1 MAESASPQR
10 PSRDKAPA
18 AVTPY
23 GLWPSPID
31 GEQVARQ
38 ATAYDA
44 VHASGDA
51 VYWLETRPSQD
62 GRAVVVRWTD
72 DAAAADAVPAGF
84 DVGSRVHE
92 YGGGAYL
99 PAGRTLF
106 ACSQGDQRLY
116 RIDGQRSPVPIT
128 PEPPTPAGLR
138 YADLRLV
145 SSGTLLVCVRERHQG
160 EGVVNELV
168 AVSAEASADPW
179 VVASGHD
186 FYAAPRPSPDGR
198 RLAWLSWDRP
208 CMPWD
213 GADLWVADLGPDG
226 RLGPARHIAGGPHES
241 VVQPEWNAEGSLHFV
256 SDRSGWWNLYRERH
270 GQVNSLLPIAAEFAD
285 APWELDYS
293 SYAFVAD
300 GRIACRYR
308 QHGRDRLGLLDPE
321 SGQLTDL
328 PIPYTSLKPYLRAVG
343 DRLAFIGASP
353 TTSSAVAI
361 LHVPTGDLDVLAG
374 AEVSLDPTW
383 VSVPQPIEFPTRDG
397 QTAHALYYPP
407 TNPEVTGPPDAWP
420 PLLVQ
425 AHPGPTADAKARL
438 ELRTQFFTS
447 RGFAVVDVNYAGS
460 TGYGRG
466 YRERLTGRWGVLDVA
481 DCLDAAR
488 FLIQAGEVDGRR
500 LVISGPSAGGFT
512 ALCALASEE
521 LFAVGIS
528 RFGIADLESFRQQA
542 PKFQAHELDRLVG
555 PYPEAAATYRA
566 RSPLHAVDRI
576 ARPVLLVHGLEDTV
590 VPPSQAQAMAEALE
604 RRGVRHV
611 LIAVPGEGHGFRRP
625 ESIRRALEVELS
637 FYLAALGL
645 SPDEADRP
653 LATDGVIAAGSPDQ
667 RQGRS

>member
-1 MAESASPQR
+1 MAVSASPQHPR
-10 PSRDKAPA
+10 RNKAPA
-18 AVTPY
+18 AVSPY

-31 GEQVARQ
+31 AEQVARH

-44 VHASGDA
+44 VHTRGEA

-62 GRAVVVRWTD
+62 GRAVVVRWTA
-72 DAAAADAVPAGF
+72 DAGAADAVPAGF

-106 ACSQGDQRLY
+106 ACNQDDQRLY
-116 RIDGQRSPVPIT
+116 CIDGQRDPVPIT
-128 PEPPTPAGLR
+128 PAPPTPASLR

-145 SSGTLLVCVRERHQG
+145 PSGELLVCVREHHQG
-160 EGVVNELV
+160 ADVVNELV
-168 AVSAEASADPW
+168 ALPTDGSAEPW

-198 RLAWLSWDRP
+198 RLAWLTWDRP

-213 GADLWVADLGPDG
+213 GTDLWVADLGPDG
-226 RLGPARHIAGGPHES
+226 RLGPASHVAGGPHES
-241 VVQPEWNAEGSLHFV
+241 VVQPEWNAEGVLHFV
-256 SDRSGWWNLYRERH
+256 SDRTGWWNLYREHR
-270 GQVNSLLPIAAEFAD
+270 GQVESLLAMAAEFAD

-293 SYAFVAD
+293 SYAFIAD

-308 QHGRDRLGLLDPE
+308 QQGRDHLGLLDPQA
-321 SGQLTDL
+321 GRLTDL
-328 PIPYTSLKPYLRAVG
+328 PIPYTSLKPYLRAIG

-353 TTSSAVAI
+353 TASSAVAT
-361 LHVPTGDLDVLAG
+361 LDVPTGRLDVLAG
-374 AEVSLDPTW
+374 AEVSLDPAW
-383 VSVPQPIEFPTRDG
+383 VSVAKPIEFPARDG

-407 TNPEVTGPPDAWP
+407 TNPEVTGPTAARP

-438 ELRTQFFTS
+438 DLRTQFYTS

-466 YRERLTGRWGVLDVA
+466 YRERLTGQWGVADVA

-500 LVISGPSAGGFT
+500 LVISGESAGGFT
-512 ALCALASEE
+512 ALCGLASEDC
-521 LFAVGIS
+521 FAVGAS
-528 RFGIADLESFRQQA
+528 RFGIADLETFGQQA
-542 PKFQAHELDRLVG
+542 PKFQAHELDRLIG
-555 PYPEAAATYRA
+555 PYPEAVVTYRA

-576 ARPVLLVHGLEDTV
+576 TRPVLLVHGLEDTV
-590 VPPSQAQAMAEALE
+590 VPPIQARVMAEALE
-604 RRGVRHV
+604 RRGVQHLL
-611 LIAVPGEGHGFRRP
+611 LIFPGEGHGFRRP
-625 ESIRRALEVELS
+625 KSIQRALEAELS
-637 FYLAALGL
+637 FYLEALGL
-645 SPDEADRP
+645 VPAKPDAH
-653 LATDGVIAAGSPDQ
+653 LATGGVIAAGSPDQ
-667 RQGRS
+667 RQGR

>member
-10 PSRDKAPA
+10 PSRDKASS

-44 VHASGDA
+44 VHTSGEA

-62 GRAVVVRWTD
+62 GRAVVVRWTED
-72 DAAAADAVPAGF
+72 TGAADAVPAGF

-106 ACSQGDQRLY
+106 ACSRGDQRLY
-116 RIDGQRSPVPIT
+116 RIDGQRSPAPIT

-168 AVSAEASADPW
+168 AVPAEASADPW

-198 RLAWLSWDRP
+198 RLAWLTWDRP

-226 RLGPARHIAGGPHES
+226 RLGAARHVAGGPQES
-241 VVQPEWNAEGSLHFV
+241 VVQPEWDAEGVLHFV

-270 GQVNSLLPIAAEFAD
+270 GQVEPLLPMAAEFAD
-285 APWELDYS
+285 APWEFDYS
-293 SYAFVAD
+293 SYAFVGD

-308 QHGRDRLGLLDPE
+308 QHGHDRLTLLDPE
-321 SGQLTDL
+321 TGRLTDL
-328 PIPYTSLKPYLRAVG
+328 SIPCTSVKPYLRAVG

-353 TTSSAVAI
+353 TASSAVAI
-361 LHVPTGDLDVLAG
+361 LQVPTGHLDVLAG
-374 AEVSLDPTW
+374 AEVSLDAAW
-383 VSVPQPIEFPTRDG
+383 VSVPKPIQFPSRDG

-407 TNPEVTGPPDAWP
+407 TNPEVTGPADARP

-438 ELRTQFFTS
+438 DLRIQFFTS
-447 RGFAVVDVNYAGS
+447 RGFAVVEVNYAGS

-466 YRERLTGRWGVLDVA
+466 YRERLTGLWGVLDVA

-488 FLIQAGEVDGRR
+488 SLIQTGEVDGGR
-500 LVISGPSAGGFT
+500 LVISGESAGGFT
-512 ALCALASEE
+512 ALCALASEDR
-521 LFAVGIS
+521 LAVGAS

-542 PKFQAHELDRLVG
+542 PRFQAHELDRLVG
-555 PYPEAAATYRA
+555 PYPEAATTYRA

-590 VPPSQAQAMAEALE
+590 VPPSQAQVMAEALA
-604 RRGVRHV
+604 RRGIRHV
-611 LIAVPGEGHGFRRP
+611 LLAVPGEGHGFRRP
-625 ESIRRALEVELS
+625 DSIRRALEVELS
-637 FYLAALGL
+637 FYVEALGL
-645 SPDEADRP
+645 TPGMPDVP
-653 LATDGVIAAGSPDQ
+653 LATDDAIAAGSSDQ
-667 RQGRS
+667 RLGR

>member
-1 MAESASPQR
+1 MATSTSPQR
-10 PSRDKAPA
+10 PSRDKAPS

-44 VHASGDA
+44 VHTSGEA

-62 GRAVVVRWTD
+62 GWAVVVRWTED
-72 DAAAADAVPAGF
+72 TGAADAVPAGF

-106 ACSQGDQRLY
+106 ACHQGDQRLY
-116 RIDGQRSPVPIT
+116 RIDRQRDPVPIT
-128 PEPPTPAGLR
+128 PAPLTPVGLR

-145 SSGTLLVCVRERHQG
+145 SSGELLVGVRERQQG
-160 EGVVNELV
+160 EDVVNELV
-168 AVSAEASADPW
+168 ALPVDGSVEPW

-198 RLAWLSWDRP
+198 RLAWLTWDRP

-226 RLGPARHIAGGPHES
+226 RLGPARHVAGGPQES
-241 VVQPEWNAEGSLHFV
+241 IVQPEWNAEGILHFV
-256 SDRSGWWNLYRERH
+256 SDRSGWWNLYREHH
-270 GQVNSLLPIAAEFAD
+270 GQVESLLPLAAEFAD

-293 SYAFVAD
+293 SYAFVGD
-300 GRIACRYR
+300 GCIACRYR

-321 SGQLTDL
+321 SGRLTDL

-343 DRLAFIGASP
+343 DRLALIGASP
-353 TTSSAVAI
+353 TTSSAVAT
-361 LHVPTGDLDVLAG
+361 LHLPTGRLDVLTG
-374 AEVSLDPTW
+374 AKLSLDPTW
-383 VSVPQPIEFPTRDG
+383 VSVPQPIQFPTRDG
-397 QTAHALYYPP
+397 QTTHALYYPP
-407 TNPEVTGPPDAWP
+407 TNPEVTRPPDAWP

-447 RGFAVVDVNYAGS
+447 RGFAVVDVDYAGS

-466 YRERLTGRWGVLDVA
+466 YRERLTGQWGVADVS

-488 FLIQAGEVDGRR
+488 SLVEAGKVDGRR
-500 LVISGPSAGGFT
+500 LVISGESAGGFT
-512 ALCALASEE
+512 ALCALASDDF
-521 LFAVGIS
+521 FAGGVS
-528 RFGIADLESFRQQA
+528 RFGIADLETFRQQA

-566 RSPLHAVDRI
+566 RSPLHLVDRI

-604 RRGVRHV
+604 RRGVQHV
-611 LIAVPGEGHGFRRP
+611 LVAVPGEGHGFRRP
-625 ESIRRALEVELS
+625 VSIRRGVEVELS

-645 SPDEADRP
+645 SPDKADRA

-667 RQGRS
+667 RLGR

>member
-1 MAESASPQR
+1 MAVSASPQH
-10 PSRDKAPA
+10 PSRNKAQA

-23 GLWPSPID
+23 GLWPSPLD

-44 VHASGDA
+44 VHISGEA
-51 VYWLETRPSQD
+51 LYWLETRPSQA
-62 GRAVVVRWTD
+62 GRAVVVRWMENAGPT
-72 DAAAADAVPAGF
+72 DAVPARF

-106 ACSQGDQRLY
+106 VCNQGDQRLY
-116 RIDGQRSPVPIT
+116 RIDGQRDPVPIT
-128 PEPPTPAGLR
+128 PAPLTPAGLR

-145 SSGTLLVCVRERHQG
+145 SSGELVCVRERHQG
-160 EGVVNELV
+160 GEVVNELV
-168 AVSAEASADPW
+168 ALPVDGSAEPW

-198 RLAWLSWDRP
+198 RLAWLTWDRP

-226 RLGPARHIAGGPHES
+226 RLGPARHVAGGPHES
-241 VVQPEWNAEGSLHFV
+241 IVQPEWSAESVLHFV
-256 SDRSGWWNLYRERH
+256 SDRSGWWNLYRERD
-270 GQVNSLLPIAAEFAD
+270 GQVEPLLSMAAEFAD

-293 SYAFVAD
+293 SYAFVGD

-308 QHGRDRLGLLDPE
+308 EHGRDRLGLLGPE
-321 SGQLTDL
+321 SGRLTDL

-353 TTSSAVAI
+353 TTSSAVAT
-361 LHVPTGDLDVLAG
+361 LHAPTGRLDVLAG
-374 AEVSLDPTW
+374 AEVSLDPAW
-383 VSVPQPIEFPTRDG
+383 VSVPQPIEFPARDG

-407 TNPEVTGPPDAWP
+407 TNPEVTKPADAWP

-438 ELRTQFFTS
+438 DLRIQFFTS
-447 RGFAVVDVNYAGS
+447 RGFAVVEVNYAGS

-466 YRERLTGRWGVLDVA
+466 YRERLTGQWGVADVA

-488 FLIQAGEVDGRR
+488 SLIQAGEVDGRR
-500 LVISGPSAGGFT
+500 LVISGESAGGFT

-521 LFAVGIS
+521 LFAVGAS
-528 RFGIADLESFRQQA
+528 RFGIADLETFRRQA

-590 VPPSQAQAMAEALE
+590 VPPMQAQVMAEALA
-604 RRGVRHV
+604 RRGVPHI
-611 LIAVPGEGHGFRRP
+611 LLTFPGEGHGFRRP
-625 ESIRRALEVELS
+625 ESIRRALEAELS

-645 SPDEADRP
+645 APPRP
-653 LATDGVIAAGSPDQ
+653 IRIWPPVE
-667 RQGRS
+667 

>member
-1 MAESASPQR
+1 MAVSASPQH
-10 PSRDKAPA
+10 PGRDKAPA
-18 AVTPY
+18 AVNPY
-23 GLWPSPID
+23 GIWPSPID
-31 GEQVARQ
+31 GEQVASQ

-44 VHASGDA
+44 VHASGGA

-72 DAAAADAVPAGF
+72 DAGAADAVPAGF

-106 ACSQGDQRLY
+106 ACNQGDQRLY
-116 RIDGQRSPVPIT
+116 RIDGQRDPVPIS
-128 PEPPTPAGLR
+128 PEPPAPASLR

-145 SSGTLLVCVRERHQG
+145 ASGPLLVCVQERHEGG
-160 EGVVNELV
+160 EVVNELV
-168 AVSAEASADPW
+168 ALPVDGSAEPW

-198 RLAWLSWDRP
+198 RLAWLTWDRP

-226 RLGPARHIAGGPHES
+226 RLGPARHVAGGPQES
-241 VVQPEWNAEGSLHFV
+241 VVQPEWSPEGVLHFV
-256 SDRSGWWNLYRERH
+256 SDRSGWWNLYCEGH
-270 GQVNSLLPIAAEFAD
+270 GQVESLLPMAAEFAD
-285 APWELDYS
+285 APWEFDYS
-293 SYAFVAD
+293 SYAFIGD

-308 QHGRDRLGLLDPE
+308 QKGRDRLGVLDPE
-321 SGQLTDL
+321 SGRLADL
-328 PIPYTSLKPYLRAVG
+328 PIPYTSLKPYLRVVG

-353 TTSSAVAI
+353 TASSAMTI
-361 LHVPTGDLDVLAG
+361 LQLPTGHLDVLAG
-374 AEVSLDPTW
+374 AEVSLDPIW
-383 VSVPQPIEFPTRDG
+383 VSVPQPIQFPTRDG
-397 QTAHALYYPP
+397 QTAHGLYYPP
-407 TNPEVTGPPDAWP
+407 TNPQVTGPADARP

-438 ELRTQFFTS
+438 DLRIQFFTS

-460 TGYGRG
+460 TGCGRG
-466 YRERLTGRWGVLDVA
+466 YRERLTGQWGVLDVA

-488 FLIQAGEVDGRR
+488 FLVEAGEVDGRR

-512 ALCALASEE
+512 ALGALASEE
-521 LFAVGIS
+521 LFAVGVS
-528 RFGIADLESFRQQA
+528 RFGIADLETFRHQA

-590 VPPSQAQAMAEALE
+590 VPPMQAQVMAEALE
-604 RRGVRHV
+604 RRGIRHV
-611 LIAVPGEGHGFRRP
+611 LLAFPGEGHGFRRP
-625 ESIRRALEVELS
+625 ENIWRALEAELS
-637 FYLAALGL
+637 FYLEALGL
-645 SPDEADRP
+645 APAKPDAP
-653 LATDGVIAAGSPDQ
+653 LATGGAIAPGSPHQ
-667 RQGRS
+667 

>member
-1 MAESASPQR
+1 
-10 PSRDKAPA
+10 
-18 AVTPY
+18 
-23 GLWPSPID
+23 
-31 GEQVARQ
+31 VARQ
-38 ATAYDA
+38 ATTYDA
-44 VHASGDA
+44 VHTSGEA

-62 GRAVVVRWTD
+62 GRAVVVRWTEN
-72 DAAAADAVPAGF
+72 AGAVDAVPARF

-99 PAGRTLF
+99 PVGRTLF
-106 ACSQGDQRLY
+106 ACNRGDQRLY
-116 RIDGQRSPVPIT
+116 RIDGQRDPVPIT
-128 PEPPTPAGLR
+128 PVPPMPASLR
-138 YADLRLV
+138 YADLRLL
-145 SSGTLLVCVRERHQG
+145 SSGELLVCVRERHQG
-160 EGVVNELV
+160 GQV
-168 AVSAEASADPW
+168 ASEFVALPVDGSAEPW

-198 RLAWLSWDRP
+198 RLAWLTWDRP

-226 RLGPARHIAGGPHES
+226 RLGPASHVAGGPQES
-241 VVQPEWNAEGSLHFV
+241 VAQPEWNAEGVLHFV
-256 SDRSGWWNLYRERH
+256 SDRSGWWNLYRERR
-270 GQVNSLLPIAAEFAD
+270 GQVEPLLAMAAEFTD

-293 SYAFVAD
+293 SYAFIGD

-308 QHGRDRLGLLDPE
+308 KQGRDRLGLLDLE
-321 SGQLTDL
+321 AGRLTDL

-353 TTSSAVAI
+353 TTSSAVAT
-361 LHVPTGDLDVLAG
+361 LHAPTSRLDVLAG
-374 AEVSLDPTW
+374 AEVSLDPAW
-383 VSVPQPIEFPTRDG
+383 VSVPRPIEFPTRDG

-407 TNPEVTGPPDAWP
+407 TNPEVSGPTAARP

-438 ELRTQFFTS
+438 DLRIQFFTS
-447 RGFAVVDVNYAGS
+447 RGFAVVEVNYAGS

-466 YRERLTGRWGVLDVA
+466 YRERLTGQWGVADVA

-488 FLIQAGEVDGRR
+488 SLIQAREVDGRR
-500 LVISGPSAGGFT
+500 LVISGESAGGFT

-521 LFAVGIS
+521 FFAVGAS
-528 RFGIADLESFRQQA
+528 RFGIADLETFRQQA

-566 RSPLHAVDRI
+566 RSPLHLVDRI
-576 ARPVLLVHGLEDTV
+576 IRPVLLVHGLEDTV
-590 VPPSQAQAMAEALE
+590 VPPMQAQVMAEALE
-604 RRGVRHV
+604 RRGVRH
-611 LIAVPGEGHGFRRP
+611 LLLAIPGEGHGFRRS

-637 FYLAALGL
+637 FYVAALGL
-645 SPDEADRP
+645 SPDKSDAP
-653 LATDGVIAAGSPDQ
+653 LATDGAIAAGPTDQ
-667 RQGRS
+667 LFRR

>member
-1 MAESASPQR
+1 MAASASPQR
-10 PSRDKAPA
+10 PSRDKAPS

-44 VHASGDA
+44 VHTSGEA
-51 VYWLETRPSQD
+51 LYWLETRPSQD

-72 DAAAADAVPAGF
+72 DAGAADAVPAGF

-99 PAGRTLF
+99 PAGGTLF
-106 ACSQGDQRLY
+106 ACHQGDQRLY
-116 RIDGQRSPVPIT
+116 RIDGQRDPVPIT
-128 PEPPTPAGLR
+128 PAPPTPAGLR

-145 SSGTLLVCVRERHQG
+145 SSGESLVGVRERHQG
-160 EGVVNELV
+160 ADVVNELV
-168 AVSAEASADPW
+168 ALPTDGSAEPW
-179 VVASGHD
+179 VMASGHD

-226 RLGPARHIAGGPHES
+226 RLGPASHIAGGPPES
-241 VVQPEWNAEGSLHFV
+241 VVQPEWNAEGVLHFV

-270 GQVNSLLPIAAEFAD
+270 GQVESLLAMAAEFAD
-285 APWELDYS
+285 APWEFDYS
-293 SYAFVAD
+293 SYAFIAD

-308 QHGRDRLGLLDPE
+308 QRGRDRLGLLDPE
-321 SGQLTDL
+321 AGRLADL

-353 TTSSAVAI
+353 TTSSAVAT
-361 LHVPTGDLDVLAG
+361 LQVPTGRLDVLAG
-374 AEVSLDPTW
+374 AEVALDPAW
-383 VSVPQPIEFPTRDG
+383 VSVPQAIEFPARDG
-397 QTAHALYYPP
+397 QTAHGLYYPP
-407 TNPEVTGPPDAWP
+407 TNPEVTGPTDARP

-438 ELRTQFFTS
+438 DLRSQFFTS

-460 TGYGRG
+460 TGYGRA
-466 YRERLTGRWGVLDVA
+466 YRERLTGQWGIVDVA

-488 FLIQAGEVDGRR
+488 FLVQAGEVDGRR
-500 LVISGPSAGGFT
+500 LVIRGESAGGFT
-512 ALCALASEE
+512 ALCALAFHD
-521 LFAVGIS
+521 LFAAGTS
-528 RFGIADLESFRQQA
+528 AFGIADLETFREQA

-555 PYPEAAATYRA
+555 PYPEAVVTYRA
-566 RSPLHAVDRI
+566 RSPVHAADQI
-576 ARPVLLVHGLEDTV
+576 TSPVLLVQGLEDTI
-590 VPPSQAQAMAEALE
+590 VPPAQTRLMAEALN
-604 RRGVRHV
+604 RTGIPHRY
-611 LIAVPGEGHGFRRP
+611 LTFQGEGHGLRRP
-625 ESIRRALEVELS
+625 SSIERALGAELS
-637 FYLAALGL
+637 LYLDAMPRAP
-645 SPDEADRP
+645 STSRP
-653 LATDGVIAAGSPDQ
+653 A
-667 RQGRS
+667 

>member
-1 MAESASPQR
+1 MAASASPQR
-10 PSRDKAPA
+10 PSRDKAPS

-31 GEQVARQ
+31 AEQVARQ

-44 VHASGDA
+44 VHTSGEA

-62 GRAVVVRWTD
+62 GRAVVVRWT
-72 DAAAADAVPAGF
+72 ANAGAGDAVPAGF

-116 RIDGQRSPVPIT
+116 RIDGQRDPVPIT

-145 SSGTLLVCVRERHQG
+145 SSGELLVGVRECHQG
-160 EGVVNELV
+160 EDVVNELV
-168 AVSAEASADPW
+168 ALPVDGSTDPW

-198 RLAWLSWDRP
+198 RLAWLTWDRP

-226 RLGPARHIAGGPHES
+226 WLGPASHVAGGPAES
-241 VVQPEWNAEGSLHFV
+241 VVQPEWNAEGILHFV
-256 SDRSGWWNLYRERH
+256 SDRSSWWNLYRERH
-270 GQVNSLLPIAAEFAD
+270 GQVNSLLPMAAEFAD

-293 SYAFVAD
+293 SYAFVDD

-308 QHGRDRLGLLDPE
+308 QHGRDRLGLLDPA
-321 SGQLTDL
+321 SGRLTDL

-353 TTSSAVAI
+353 TTSSAVAT
-361 LHVPTGDLDVLAG
+361 LHVPTGRLDALAG
-374 AEVSLDPTW
+374 AEISLDPTW
-383 VSVPQPIEFPTRDG
+383 VSVPQPVQFPTRDG
-397 QTAHALYYPP
+397 QTAHAFYYPP
-407 TNPEVTGPPDAWP
+407 TNPEVTGPPDARP

-438 ELRTQFFTS
+438 ELRTQVFTS

-466 YRERLTGRWGVLDVA
+466 YRERLTGQWGVADVS

-488 FLIQAGEVDGRR
+488 SLVEAGKVDARR
-500 LVISGPSAGGFT
+500 LVISGESAGGFT

-521 LFAVGIS
+521 FFAGGAS
-528 RFGIADLESFRQQA
+528 RFGIADLETFRQQA

-555 PYPEAAATYRA
+555 PYPEAATTYRA
-566 RSPLHAVDRI
+566 RSPLHLVARI

-590 VPPSQAQAMAEALE
+590 VPPSQAQVMAEALE
-604 RRGVRHV
+604 RRGVPHLLV
-611 LIAVPGEGHGFRRP
+611 AVPGEGHGFRRP
-625 ESIRRALEVELS
+625 VSIRRGVEVELS

-645 SPDEADRP
+645 APDKADRL

-667 RQGRS
+667 RLGRS

>member
-1 MAESASPQR
+1 MATSTSPQR
-10 PSRDKAPA
+10 PSRDKAPS

-31 GEQVARQ
+31 AEQVARQ
-38 ATAYDA
+38 TTAYDA
-44 VHASGDA
+44 VHTSGKA

-62 GRAVVVRWTD
+62 GRAVVVRWTEETG
-72 DAAAADAVPAGF
+72 AADAVPAGF

-106 ACSQGDQRLY
+106 ACNQGDQRLY
-116 RIDGQRSPVPIT
+116 RIDGQRDPVPIT

-145 SSGTLLVCVRERHQG
+145 SSGELLVGVRERHQG

-168 AVSAEASADPW
+168 ALPVDGSTEPW

-198 RLAWLSWDRP
+198 RLAWLTWDRP

-226 RLGPARHIAGGPHES
+226 RLGPARHVAGGPAES
-241 VVQPEWNAEGSLHFV
+241 IVQPEWNAEGILHFV

-270 GQVNSLLPIAAEFAD
+270 GQANALLPMAAEFAD

-293 SYAFVAD
+293 SYAFVGD

-308 QHGRDRLGLLDPE
+308 QHGRDRLGLLDPK
-321 SGQLTDL
+321 SGRLAVL
-328 PIPYTSLKPYLRAVG
+328 SIPYTSLKPYLRAVG
-343 DRLAFIGASP
+343 DRLAFTGASP
-353 TTSSAVAI
+353 TTSSAVAT
-361 LHVPTGDLDVLAG
+361 LHVPTGRLDVLAG

-397 QTAHALYYPP
+397 QIAHALYYPP
-407 TNPEVTGPPDAWP
+407 TNPEVTGPPDARP

-466 YRERLTGRWGVLDVA
+466 YRERLTGRWGVADVS

-488 FLIQAGEVDGRR
+488 ALVEAGEVDGRR
-500 LVISGPSAGGFT
+500 LVISGESAGGFT
-512 ALCALASEE
+512 ALCALAPDDF
-521 LFAVGIS
+521 FAGGVS
-528 RFGIADLESFRQQA
+528 RFGIADLETFRQQA

-555 PYPEAAATYRA
+555 PYPKVAATYRA
-566 RSPLHAVDRI
+566 RSPLHLVDRI

-590 VPPSQAQAMAEALE
+590 VPPIQAQVMAEALE
-604 RRGVRHV
+604 RRGVQHV
-611 LIAVPGEGHGFRRP
+611 LVAVPGEGHGFRRP
-625 ESIRRALEVELS
+625 VSIRRALQVELS

-645 SPDEADRP
+645 SPDKADRP

-667 RQGRS
+667 RLDR

>member
-1 MAESASPQR
+1 
-10 PSRDKAPA
+10 
-18 AVTPY
+18 
-23 GLWPSPID
+23 
-31 GEQVARQ
+31 
-38 ATAYDA
+38 
-44 VHASGDA
+44 
-51 VYWLETRPSQD
+51 LETRPSEA

-72 DAAAADAVPAGF
+72 DTGAADAVPAGF

-92 YGGGAYL
+92 YGGEAYL
-99 PAGRTLF
+99 PAGKALF
-106 ACSQGDQRLY
+106 ACNQSNQRLY
-116 RIDGQRSPVPIT
+116 RIDGRRNPVPIT
-128 PEPPTPAGLR
+128 PAPPTPVGLR
-138 YADLRLV
+138 YADLRLM
-145 SSGTLLVCVRERHQG
+145 SSGKLLVCVRERHQG
-160 EGVVNELV
+160 ADVVNELV
-168 AVSAEASADPW
+168 ALPTDGSADPW

-226 RLGPARHIAGGPHES
+226 RLGPARHVAGGPHES
-241 VVQPEWNAEGSLHFV
+241 VVQPEWNAAGVLHFV
-256 SDRSGWWNLYRERH
+256 SDRSDWWNLYRERH
-270 GQVNSLLPIAAEFAD
+270 GQVEPLLPMAAEFAD

-308 QHGRDRLGLLDPE
+308 HRGRDHLGLLDPQ
-321 SGQLTDL
+321 SGRLTDL

-353 TTSSAVAI
+353 TAGSAVAT
-361 LHVPTGDLDVLAG
+361 LHVPTGRLDVLAG
-374 AEVSLDPTW
+374 AEGSLDPAW
-383 VSVPQPIEFPTRDG
+383 VSMPKPIEFPTRDG
-397 QTAHALYYPP
+397 QAAHALYYPP
-407 TNPEVTGPPDAWP
+407 TNPEVTGPTAARP

-438 ELRTQFFTS
+438 DLRVQFFTS

-466 YRERLTGRWGVLDVA
+466 YRERLTGQWGVADVA

-488 FLIQAGEVDGRR
+488 SLIQAGEVDGRR
-500 LVISGPSAGGFT
+500 LVISGESAGGFT
-512 ALCALASEE
+512 ALCALAFHD
-521 LFAVGIS
+521 LFAAGTS
-528 RFGIADLESFRQQA
+528 AYGIADLETFRQQA
-542 PKFQAHELDRLVG
+542 PKFQAHEFDRLIG

-566 RSPLHAVDRI
+566 RSPLHAVDRL

-590 VPPSQAQAMAEALE
+590 VPPIQAQVMAEALE

-611 LIAVPGEGHGFRRP
+611 LLAFPGEGHGFRRP

-637 FYLAALGL
+637 FYLAVLGL
-645 SPDEADRP
+645 SSGKADTP
-653 LATDGVIAAGSPDQ
+653 LATDSATTAGSSD
-667 RQGRS
+667 

>member
-1 MAESASPQR
+1 MALSTSSQH
-10 PSRDKAPA
+10 PSRDKAPK
-18 AVTPY
+18 AVSPY
-23 GLWPSPID
+23 GLWPSQID
-31 GEQVARQ
+31 AKEVARQ

-44 VHASGDA
+44 VHTSGVA

-62 GRAVVVRWTD
+62 GRAVVVRWTG
-72 DAAAADAVPAGF
+72 DAGAADAVPARF

-106 ACSQGDQRLY
+106 ACSQSNQRLY
-116 RIDGQRSPVPIT
+116 RIDEERDPVPIT
-128 PEPPTPAGLR
+128 PEPPTPASLR

-145 SSGTLLVCVRERHQG
+145 SSGALLVCVRERHQDG
-160 EGVVNELV
+160 QVVNELV
-168 AVSAEASADPW
+168 ALPADGSADPW
-179 VVASGHD
+179 VVAGGHD

-198 RLAWLSWDRP
+198 RLAWLTWDRP

-213 GADLWVADLGPDG
+213 GADLWVADLGRDG
-226 RLGPARHIAGGPHES
+226 RLGPARHVAGGPQES
-241 VVQPEWNAEGSLHFV
+241 VVQPEWNPEDILHFV
-256 SDRSGWWNLYRERH
+256 SDRSGWWNLYRECQ
-270 GQVNSLLPIAAEFAD
+270 GQIEPLLPMTAEFAD

-293 SYAFVAD
+293 SYAFVGD

-308 QHGRDRLGLLDPE
+308 EHGSDRLGLLDP
-321 SGQLTDL
+321 GTGRLTDL
-328 PIPYTSLKPYLRAVG
+328 PIPYTSVKPYLRAVG

-353 TTSSAVAI
+353 TASSAVA
-361 LHVPTGDLDVLAG
+361 LLQAPTGHLDVLAG
-374 AEVSLDPTW
+374 AEVSLDLAW
-383 VSVPQPIEFPTRDG
+383 VSVPQPIEFPSRDG
-397 QTAHALYYPP
+397 QTAHALYYSP
-407 TNPEVTGPPDAWP
+407 TNPEVTGPADARP

-438 ELRTQFFTS
+438 DLRIQFFTS

-466 YRERLTGRWGVLDVA
+466 YRERLTGQWGILDVA

-488 FLIQAGEVDGRR
+488 SLVQAGEVDRRR
-500 LVISGPSAGGFT
+500 LVISGESAGGLT
-512 ALCALASEE
+512 ALCALASDE
-521 LFAVGIS
+521 LFAAGAS
-528 RFGIADLESFRQQA
+528 RFGIADLETFRQQS

-590 VPPSQAQAMAEALE
+590 VPPSQAQVMADALD
-604 RRGVRHV
+604 RRSIRHV
-611 LIAVPGEGHGFRRP
+611 FLTFSGEGHGFRHP

-637 FYLAALGL
+637 FHVAALGL
-645 SPDEADRP
+645 SPGKADLPRDSDGVTATGSSDRP
-653 LATDGVIAAGSPDQ
+653 F
-667 RQGRS
+667 RR

>member
-1 MAESASPQR
+1 MAVSASPQH
-10 PSRDKAPA
+10 PSRNRTPA
-18 AVTPY
+18 AVNPY

-31 GEQVARQ
+31 AEQVARQ

-44 VHASGDA
+44 VHTSGEA

-72 DAAAADAVPAGF
+72 DAGAAEAVPARF

-116 RIDGQRSPVPIT
+116 RIDGQRDPVPIT
-128 PEPPTPAGLR
+128 PEPLTPASLR
-138 YADLRLV
+138 YGDLRLV
-145 SSGTLLVCVRERHQG
+145 SSGALLVCVRERHQG
-160 EGVVNELV
+160 EDVVNELAALPV
-168 AVSAEASADPW
+168 DGSADPW

-198 RLAWLSWDRP
+198 RLAWLTWDRP

-226 RLGPARHIAGGPHES
+226 RLGPARHVAGGPQES
-241 VVQPEWNAEGSLHFV
+241 VVQPEWNAEGVLHFV

-270 GQVNSLLPIAAEFAD
+270 GQAELLLPMAAEFAD

-293 SYAFVAD
+293 DYAFIAD

-308 QHGRDRLGLLDPE
+308 DSGRDRLGLLDPE
-321 SGQLTDL
+321 SGRLTDL
-328 PIPYTSLKPYLRAVG
+328 PTPYTSLKPYLRAVG

-353 TTSSAVAI
+353 TTSSAVTT
-361 LHVPTGDLDVLAG
+361 LHVPTGRLDVLAG
-374 AEVSLDPTW
+374 AEISLDPAW
-383 VSVPQPIEFPTRDG
+383 VSVPQPIQFPTRDD

-407 TNPEVTGPPDAWP
+407 TNPEVTRPADARP

-438 ELRTQFFTS
+438 DLRTQFFTS

-460 TGYGRG
+460 TGYGHG
-466 YRERLTGRWGVLDVA
+466 YRERLTGQWGVLDVA
-481 DCLDAAR
+481 DCLEAAR

-500 LVISGPSAGGFT
+500 LVISGESAGGFT

-521 LFAVGIS
+521 LFAAGAS
-528 RFGIADLESFRQQA
+528 RYGIADLETFRRQA

-555 PYPEAAATYRA
+555 PYPEAVATYRA

-576 ARPVLLVHGLEDTV
+576 VRRCCWCTGWRTPWCRRAKPRSWPRRLSAGAFGTSCSPFPVRDMGFA
-590 VPPSQAQAMAEALE
+590 VPRAS
-604 RRGVRHV
+604 GVRS
-611 LIAVPGEGHGFRRP
+611 R
-625 ESIRRALEVELS
+625 LS
-637 FYLAALGL
+637 CPSTLK
-645 SPDEADRP
+645 R
-653 LATDGVIAAGSPDQ
+653 
-667 RQGRS
+667 